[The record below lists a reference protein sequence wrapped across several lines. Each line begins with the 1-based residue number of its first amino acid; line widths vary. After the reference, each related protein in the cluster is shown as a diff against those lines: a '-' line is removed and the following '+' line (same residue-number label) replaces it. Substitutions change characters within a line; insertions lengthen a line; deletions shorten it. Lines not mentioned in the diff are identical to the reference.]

1 MMNRSSILRL
11 SGILATVAFALSF
24 LVSAF
29 FSLGGFT
36 LLHQFG
42 LDGRVLSQISLGA
55 HLPISVLLAAAFG
68 VLLQDRENRVAGLI
82 GVVQACVGCFITFT
96 GLIGVPLISG
106 RGIYFQSLVY
116 IALAV
121 MLFLSVV
128 FIKNNVPR
136 TLRFLAIAAVAYMV
150 VSQLIWQGVNVYCM
164 CSGVSAYE
172 MSTIYR
178 AVSFFTTLPSLMC
191 IAVLTVYFIAQART
205 SDRCQASCD
214 DGAYLPPQQ

>member
-1 MMNRSSILRL
+1 MMNRSSILRI
-11 SGILATVAFALSF
+11 SGILAAAAFTLWF

-29 FSLGGFT
+29 NSFGGVA
-36 LLHQFG
+36 LLNRFG
-42 LDGRVLSQISLGA
+42 LDFETIIRINSGVSLLG
-55 HLPISVLLAAAFG
+55 SVLLAAAFV
-68 VLLQDRENRVAGLI
+68 VLAMDKENLVAGLI
-82 GVVQACVGCFITFT
+82 GAVQAGIGCVLSFGALRIHGNNVSCW
-96 GLIGVPLISG
+96 
-106 RGIYFQSLVY
+106 SLVYIAY

-121 MLFLSVV
+121 MLFLSLV

-136 TLRFLAIAAVAYMV
+136 TLRFLAIAAAAYMLV
-150 VSQLIWQGVNVYCM
+150 NQLIWQGVNAYCM

>member
-1 MMNRSSILRL
+1 MNRSSILRI
-11 SGILATVAFALSF
+11 SGILAAAAFTLWF

-29 FSLGGFT
+29 NSFGGVA
-36 LLHQFG
+36 LLNRFG
-42 LDGRVLSQISLGA
+42 LDFETIIRISSGVSLLG
-55 HLPISVLLAAAFG
+55 SVLLAAAFG
-68 VLLQDRENRVAGLI
+68 VLAMDKENLVAGLF
-82 GVVQACVGCFITFT
+82 GVVYAGIGCVLSF
-96 GLIGVPLISG
+96 GVLRIHG
-106 RGIYFQSLVY
+106 NNVFCWSLVY
-116 IALAV
+116 IAHIALAV

-128 FIKNNVPR
+128 FIKNNVSR

-205 SDRCQASCD
+205 GDRCQASCD